1 MLLNL
6 PLGVIMKFQKITEK
20 RTYHN
25 SGAGFVADDST
36 MAYPRL
42 CAHRGFSTIAPE
54 NSMPAFGAA
63 VAMGAEE
70 IELDL
75 WPTADGEIV
84 SCHDGTLDR
93 VSTGTGKLS
102 DKTLDELMGYDFG
115 IKHGERF
122 VGMRIVL
129 FEEVL
134 EKLAGRCIMNIHIKS
149 DQEGIGSRATT
160 AAPYTRDTLGKIVDL
175 IRRYDCARHVY
186 FMTPN
191 RVILGILEEIAP
203 EMHRVV
209 GFSGDPKEM
218 IPEALEFHCTGI
230 QLFKPYFDKA
240 MVDEAHEK
248 GLICTVFWA
257 DDPDEAQRYLDMGI
271 DTILT
276 NDFEV
281 VSNRVNDRLQQRGKI
296 G

>member
-1 MLLNL
+1 MR
-6 PLGVIMKFQKITEK
+6 FEKITEK
-20 RTYHN
+20 RSYRN
-25 SGAGFVADDST
+25 SGAGFVESDSE

-93 VSTGTGKLS
+93 VSTGSGKLS
-102 DKTLDELMGYDFG
+102 DRTLEELLTYDFG
-115 IKHGERF
+115 IKHGDRF
-122 VGMRIVL
+122 VGMKIVQ

-149 DQEGIGSRATT
+149 DEEGIGSRATT
-160 AAPYTRDTLGKIVDL
+160 AAPYTEETLGKIVDL
-175 IRRYDCARHVY
+175 IRRYDCAEHVY

-191 RVILGILEEIAP
+191 RVILGILRDLAP

-209 GFSGDPKEM
+209 GFSGNPKDM
-218 IPEALEFHCTGI
+218 IPEALEYDCTGI
-230 QLFKPYFDKA
+230 QLFKPYFDQA

-248 GLICTVFWA
+248 GLMCTVFWA
-257 DDPDEAQRYLDMGI
+257 DDPDEAERYLDMGI
-271 DTILT
+271 ETILT
-276 NDFEV
+276 NDYEV
-281 VSNRVNDRLQQRGKI
+281 VANRVNGRLRKYKR
-296 G
+296 

>member
-1 MLLNL
+1 MR
-6 PLGVIMKFQKITEK
+6 FEKINEK
-20 RTYHN
+20 RSYKN
-25 SGAGFVADDST
+25 SGAGFVESDSE

-93 VSTGTGKLS
+93 VSTGSGKLS
-102 DKTLDELMGYDFG
+102 DKTLEELLSYDFG
-115 IKHGERF
+115 IKHGDRF
-122 VGMRIVL
+122 VGMKIVQ

-149 DQEGIGSRATT
+149 DEEGIGSRATT
-160 AAPYTRDTLGKIVDL
+160 AAPYTEETLGKIVDL
-175 IRRYDCARHVY
+175 IRRYDCAEHVY

-191 RVILGILEEIAP
+191 RVILGILRDLAP

-209 GFSGDPKEM
+209 GFSGNPKDM
-218 IPEALEFHCTGI
+218 IPEALEYDCTGI
-230 QLFKPYFDKA
+230 QLFKPYFDQA

-248 GLICTVFWA
+248 GLMCTVFWA
-257 DDPDEAQRYLDMGI
+257 DDPDEAERYLDMGI
-271 DTILT
+271 ETILT
-276 NDFEV
+276 NDYEV
-281 VSNRVNDRLQQRGKI
+281 VANRVNGRLRKYKR
-296 G
+296 

>member
-1 MLLNL
+1 MR
-6 PLGVIMKFQKITEK
+6 FEKINEK
-20 RTYHN
+20 RSYKN
-25 SGAGFVADDST
+25 SGAGFVESDSE

-75 WPTADGEIV
+75 WPTSDGEIV

-93 VSTGTGKLS
+93 VSTGSGKLS
-102 DKTLDELMGYDFG
+102 DKTLEELLSYDFG
-115 IKHGERF
+115 IKHGDRF
-122 VGMRIVL
+122 VGMKIVQ

-149 DQEGIGSRATT
+149 DEEGIGSRATT
-160 AAPYTRDTLGKIVDL
+160 AAPYTEETLGKIVDL
-175 IRRYDCARHVY
+175 IRRYDCAEHVY

-191 RVILGILEEIAP
+191 RVILGILRDLAP

-209 GFSGDPKEM
+209 GFSGDPKDM
-218 IPEALEFHCTGI
+218 IPEALEYDCTGI
-230 QLFKPYFDKA
+230 QLFKPYFDQA
-240 MVDEAHEK
+240 MVDKAHEK
-248 GLICTVFWA
+248 GLMCTVFWA
-257 DDPDEAQRYLDMGI
+257 DDPDEAERYLDMGI
-271 DTILT
+271 ETILT
-276 NDFEV
+276 NDYEV
-281 VSNRVNDRLQQRGKI
+281 VANRVNGRLRKYKR
-296 G
+296 

>member
-1 MLLNL
+1 MR
-6 PLGVIMKFQKITEK
+6 FEKIDEK
-20 RTYHN
+20 RSYKN
-25 SGAGFVADDST
+25 SGAGFVESDRE

-93 VSTGTGKLS
+93 VSTGSGKLS
-102 DKTLDELMGYDFG
+102 DRTLEELLTYDFG
-115 IKHGERF
+115 IKHGDRF
-122 VGMRIVL
+122 VGMKIVQ

-149 DQEGIGSRATT
+149 DEEGIGSRATT
-160 AAPYTRDTLGKIVDL
+160 AAPYTEETLGKIVDL
-175 IRRYDCARHVY
+175 IRRYDCAEHVY

-191 RVILGILEEIAP
+191 RVILGILRDLAP

-209 GFSGDPKEM
+209 GFSGNPKDM
-218 IPEALEFHCTGI
+218 IPEALEYDCTGI
-230 QLFKPYFDKA
+230 QLFKPYFDQA

-248 GLICTVFWA
+248 GLMCTVFWA
-257 DDPDEAQRYLDMGI
+257 DDPDEAERYLDMGI
-271 DTILT
+271 ETILT
-276 NDFEV
+276 NDYEV
-281 VSNRVNDRLQQRGKI
+281 VANRVNGRLRKYKRDKK
-296 G
+296 

>member
-1 MLLNL
+1 
-6 PLGVIMKFQKITEK
+6 K
-20 RTYHN
+20 N
-25 SGAGFVADDST
+25 SGAGFVESDSE

-70 IELDL
+70 IEFDL

-93 VSTGTGKLS
+93 VSTGSGRLS
-102 DKTLDELMGYDFG
+102 DKTLDELLSYDFG

-122 VGMRIVL
+122 IGMKIVQ
-129 FEEVL
+129 FEEIL

-149 DQEGIGSRATT
+149 DEEGIGARAAT
-160 AAPYTRDTLGKIVDL
+160 AAPYTEETLGKIVDL
-175 IRRYDCARHVY
+175 IRRYDCAEHVY

-191 RVILGILEEIAP
+191 RVILGILRDLAP

-209 GFSGDPKEM
+209 GFSGDPKDM
-218 IPEALEFHCTGI
+218 IPEALEYDCTGI
-230 QLFKPYFDKA
+230 QLFKPYFDQA

-248 GLICTVFWA
+248 GLMCTVFWA
-257 DDPDEAQRYLDMGI
+257 DDPDEAERYLDMGI
-271 DTILT
+271 ETILT
-276 NDFEV
+276 NDYEV
-281 VSNRVNDRLQQRGKI
+281 VANRVNGRLRKKKR
-296 G
+296 